1 MNRGVVYAL
10 GAYGAWGIIP
20 IFWKQLDHVP
30 AIELLGHRMV
40 WSLLILMVVLAVRN
54 RWRWVDALRRPRT
67 LITSLVTATL
77 IGSNWL
83 IFIWAVNSDHLV
95 EVSLGYFINP
105 LVSVLLGVLFL
116 GERLRGWQ
124 WAAVG
129 LAAAGVLYLT
139 LNLGALPWIALTLA
153 GSFALYGLLRKTHT
167 VGSLEAL
174 SLEMVI
180 LFLPA
185 LGYLVYLGD
194 SGAGSFGADLTTSS
208 LLAATGIITTIPL
221 LLFGGAARRIPLF
234 LIGIFQYIA
243 PTLQFL
249 LGVFVY
255 GEPFT
260 RTQLEG
266 YALIWLALLLF
277 AVEGISHA
285 RRNPRLVPAGL

>member
-1 MNRGVVYAL
+1 MNRGIVYAL
-10 GAYGAWGIIP
+10 GAYGAWGVIP

-30 AIELLGHRMV
+30 STELLGHRMV
-40 WSLLILMVVLAVRN
+40 WSLLVLAVVLALRN
-54 RWRWVDALRRPRT
+54 RWTWLDALRRPRT

-105 LVSVLLGVLFL
+105 LVSVLLGVVFL
-116 GERLRGWQ
+116 GERLRPWQ
-124 WAAVG
+124 WVAVG
-129 LAAAGVLYLT
+129 LAATGVLYLT

-174 SLEMVI
+174 SLEMAI

-185 LGYLVYLGD
+185 LGYLLYLG
-194 SGAGSFGADLTTSS
+194 SVGQGAFGGEGGTST

-243 PTLQFL
+243 PTLQFV

-277 AVEGISHA
+277 AIEGLTHV
-285 RRNPRLVPAGL
+285 RRDTRLATAGA